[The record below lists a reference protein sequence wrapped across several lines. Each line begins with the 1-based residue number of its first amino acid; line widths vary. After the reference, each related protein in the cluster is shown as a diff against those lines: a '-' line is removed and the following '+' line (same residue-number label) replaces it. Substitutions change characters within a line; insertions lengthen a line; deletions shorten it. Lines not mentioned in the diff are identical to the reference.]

1 MPNNFERLLKKMV
14 ERDGRY
20 PTSAYRFIY
29 EGLDYTLKR
38 IGCKR
43 HVTGREL
50 AEGLRD
56 LAIEQ
61 FGGMARMVLETW
73 GIRSTSDF
81 GNMVFNLTDSGL
93 MSQSETD
100 NREDFDG
107 VYPFD
112 KVFRFDAVVRTRRRS
127 KRG

>member
-1 MPNNFERLLKKMV
+1 MPNNFERRLKKIV

-20 PTSAYRFIY
+20 STFAYRFIY

-38 IGCKR
+38 ISCKR

-61 FGGMARMVLETW
+61 FGGLARMVLEMW

-81 GNMVFNLTDSGL
+81 GNMVFNLIDSGL
-93 MSQSETD
+93 MSQSESD

-107 VYPFD
+107 VYTFD
-112 KVFRFDAVVRTRRRS
+112 KVFRFDAVVRTGRRS